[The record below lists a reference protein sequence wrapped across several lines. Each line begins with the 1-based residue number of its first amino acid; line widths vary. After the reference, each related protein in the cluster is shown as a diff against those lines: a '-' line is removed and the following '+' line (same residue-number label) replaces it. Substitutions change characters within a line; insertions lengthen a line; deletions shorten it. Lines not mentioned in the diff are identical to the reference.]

1 MTYARLRDVLNM
13 LKPDQL
19 NQEAQ
24 VLTGGRMVPI
34 DQVESFRGD
43 KDLAGKFGAHP
54 KQVFL
59 TNNKEL

>member
-13 LKPDQL
+13 LKPDEL
-19 NQEAQ
+19 NQPVQ
-24 VLTGGRMVPI
+24 VLTGGKMVKV
-34 DQVESFRGD
+34 DQMESFRGD
-43 KDLAGKFGAHP
+43 ADMAGKFGAHP

>member
-1 MTYARLRDVLNM
+1 M

-19 NQEAQ
+19 NQEVQA
-24 VLTGGRMVPI
+24 LTQGRMIHI

-43 KDLAGKFGAHP
+43 ADLAGKFGAHP

>member
-1 MTYARLRDVLNM
+1 MTYARLRDIINM
-13 LKPDQL
+13 LSTEQL
-19 NQEAQ
+19 NQPVQ
-24 VLTGGRMVPI
+24 VLAGGKMINV

-43 KDLAGKFGAHP
+43 VDLAGKFGANP